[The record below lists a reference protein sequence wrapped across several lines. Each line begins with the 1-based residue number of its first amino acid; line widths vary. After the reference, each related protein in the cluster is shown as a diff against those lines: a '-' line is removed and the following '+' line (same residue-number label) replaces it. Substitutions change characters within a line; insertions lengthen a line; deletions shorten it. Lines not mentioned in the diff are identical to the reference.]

1 MAATKPNQTST
12 SPLHLPAVFPVA
24 GMGTRFLPATKCT
37 PKEMLPIV
45 DKPLIQYAAEEA
57 VAAGSESL
65 IFITNRTKHTISDHF
80 DSAYELED
88 RLQRAGKL
96 DLLERVQNTLPVAT
110 SRLYVPQD
118 SPQGLGHAVAMARA
132 AVGAQFFA
140 VLLADDLIL
149 PDLLQDREQGC
160 LAQMLEVH
168 RQTGAS
174 VVAVQQVP
182 REHIHRYGVVAVDD
196 FNDNFAR
203 IRSIVEKPSAEQ
215 APSDLGV
222 VGRYI
227 LAPAIFDL
235 IAQVKPDQRGE
246 IQLTDAIAMLLQQQ
260 PVYACRFTGT
270 RHDCG
275 HQAGFVQAT
284 LDVAMRNPEL
294 RDALLP
300 MLRQLL
306 DSV

>member
-1 MAATKPNQTST
+1 MSST
-12 SPLHLPAVFPVA
+12 NASSKSLPAVFPVA

-57 VAAGSESL
+57 VQAGSDSL

-88 RLQRAGKL
+88 RLQRTGKKALL
-96 DLLERVQNTLPVAT
+96 DKVRETLPGAP
-110 SRLYVPQD
+110 SRMYIPQD

-132 AVGAQFFA
+132 AVGERFFA

-149 PDLLQDREQGC
+149 PEQAEGC
-160 LAQMLEVH
+160 LAQMMAIH
-168 RQTGAS
+168 QRTGAS
-174 VVAVQQVP
+174 VVAVEQVP
-182 REHIHRYGVVAVDD
+182 REQIHRYGVVAVDD
-196 FNDNFAR
+196 FSNNYGQ
-203 IRSIVEKPSAEQ
+203 IRSIVEKPCPAE

-227 LAPAIFDL
+227 LAPKIFDL
-235 IAQVKPDQRGE
+235 IEQVKPDARGE

-260 PVYACRFTGT
+260 PVYACRFAGI

-275 HQAGFVQAT
+275 HHEGFVHAT
-284 LDVAMRNPEL
+284 LDVAMRTPDL
-294 RDALLP
+294 RKSLLP
-300 MLRQLL
+300 MLQNLL
-306 DSV
+306 DQSPENT

>member
-1 MAATKPNQTST
+1 MHDNDTKHTDM
-12 SPLHLPAVFPVA
+12 PAVFPVA

-57 VAAGSESL
+57 VQAGCRSL

-88 RLQRAGKL
+88 RLQRAGKHALL
-96 DLLERVQNTLPVAT
+96 DRVRNTLPAADV
-110 SRLYVPQD
+110 SRLYIPQD
-118 SPQGLGHAVAMARA
+118 SPQGLGHAVAMAQA
-132 AVGAQFFA
+132 AVGERFFA

-149 PDLLQDREQGC
+149 PQQGQGC
-160 LAQMLEVH
+160 LAQMLAIH
-168 RQTGAS
+168 QRTGAS
-174 VVAVQQVP
+174 VIAVQQVP
-182 REHIHRYGVVAVDD
+182 RQHIHRYGVVAVDD
-196 FNDNFAR
+196 FTDDVGRVTA
-203 IRSIVEKPSAEQ
+203 IVEKPEADE

-235 IAQVKPDQRGE
+235 IEQVKPDARGE

-260 PVYACRFTGT
+260 PVYACRFAGT

-275 HQAGFVQAT
+275 HHEGFVHAT
-284 LDVAMRNPEL
+284 LDVAMRDANL
-294 RDALLP
+294 RQSLLP
-300 MLRQLL
+300 LMQTMLEESNA
-306 DSV
+306 DK

>member
-1 MAATKPNQTST
+1 M
-12 SPLHLPAVFPVA
+12 FPVA

-57 VAAGSESL
+57 VQAGCDSL

-88 RLQRAGKL
+88 RLQRAGKQALL
-96 DLLERVQNTLPVAT
+96 DKVRQTLPGAP
-110 SRLYVPQD
+110 SRMYIPQD

-132 AVGAQFFA
+132 AVGERFFA

-149 PDLLQDREQGC
+149 PEQGEGC
-160 LAQMLEVH
+160 LAQMLAIH
-168 RQTGAS
+168 QRTGAS
-174 VVAVQQVP
+174 VVAVEQVP
-182 REHIHRYGVVAVDD
+182 REQIHRYGVVAVDD
-196 FNDNFAR
+196 FSNNYGQ
-203 IRSIVEKPSAEQ
+203 IRSIVEKPGPAE

-235 IAQVKPDQRGE
+235 IEQVKPDARGE

-260 PVYACRFTGT
+260 PVYACRFAGT

-275 HQAGFVQAT
+275 HHEGFVHAT
-284 LDVAMRNPEL
+284 LDVAMRTPDL
-294 RDALLP
+294 RKSLLP
-300 MLRQLL
+300 MLQNLL
-306 DSV
+306 DQSPENT

>member
-1 MAATKPNQTST
+1 MSST
-12 SPLHLPAVFPVA
+12 NASSPSLPAVFPVA

-57 VAAGSESL
+57 VQAGCDSL

-88 RLQRAGKL
+88 RLQRAGKQALL
-96 DLLERVQNTLPVAT
+96 DKVRQTLPGAL
-110 SRLYVPQD
+110 SRMYIPQD

-132 AVGAQFFA
+132 AVGERFFA

-149 PDLLQDREQGC
+149 PEQGAGC
-160 LAQMLEVH
+160 LAQMLAIH
-168 RQTGAS
+168 QRTGAS
-174 VVAVQQVP
+174 VVAVEQVP
-182 REHIHRYGVVAVDD
+182 QDQIHRYGVVAVDD
-196 FNDNFAR
+196 FSNNYGQ
-203 IRSIVEKPSAEQ
+203 IRSIVEKPGPAE

-235 IAQVKPDQRGE
+235 IEQVKADTRGE

-260 PVYACRFTGT
+260 PVYACRFAGT

-275 HQAGFVQAT
+275 HHEGFVHAT
-284 LDVAMRNPEL
+284 LDVAMRTPDL
-294 RDALLP
+294 RKSLLP
-300 MLRQLL
+300 MLQNLL
-306 DSV
+306 E

>member
-1 MAATKPNQTST
+1 M
-12 SPLHLPAVFPVA
+12 SPINSSSPGLPAVFPVA

-57 VAAGSESL
+57 VQAGCNSL

-88 RLQRAGKL
+88 RLQRAGKQALL
-96 DLLERVQNTLPVAT
+96 DKVRQTLPGAP
-110 SRLYVPQD
+110 SRMYIPQD

-132 AVGAQFFA
+132 AVGERFFA

-149 PDLLQDREQGC
+149 PEQGEGC
-160 LAQMLEVH
+160 LAQMLAIH
-168 RQTGAS
+168 QRTGAS
-174 VVAVQQVP
+174 VVAVEQVP
-182 REHIHRYGVVAVDD
+182 REQIHRYGVVAVDD
-196 FNDNFAR
+196 FSNNYGQ
-203 IRSIVEKPSAEQ
+203 IRSIVEKPDPAE

-235 IAQVKPDQRGE
+235 IEQVKADARGE

-260 PVYACRFTGT
+260 PVYACRFAGT

-275 HQAGFVQAT
+275 HHEGFVHAT
-284 LDVAMRNPEL
+284 LDVAMRTPDL
-294 RDALLP
+294 RKSLLP
-300 MLRQLL
+300 MLQNLL
-306 DSV
+306 KTHDIQ

>member
-1 MAATKPNQTST
+1 MTSKHVSST
-12 SPLHLPAVFPVA
+12 GLPAVFPVA

-57 VAAGSESL
+57 VQAGCDSL

-88 RLQRAGKL
+88 RLQRAGKQALL
-96 DLLERVQNTLPVAT
+96 DKVRQTLPGAL
-110 SRLYVPQD
+110 SRMYIPQD

-132 AVGAQFFA
+132 AVGERFFA

-149 PDLLQDREQGC
+149 PEQGEGC
-160 LAQMLEVH
+160 LAQMLAIH
-168 RQTGAS
+168 QRTGAS
-174 VVAVQQVP
+174 VVAVEQVP
-182 REHIHRYGVVAVDD
+182 REQIHRYGVVAVDD
-196 FNDNFAR
+196 FSNNYGQ
-203 IRSIVEKPSAEQ
+203 IRSIVEKPGPAE

-235 IAQVKPDQRGE
+235 IEQVKPDARGE

-260 PVYACRFTGT
+260 PVYACRFAGT

-275 HQAGFVQAT
+275 HHEGFVHAT
-284 LDVAMRNPEL
+284 LDVAMRTPDL
-294 RDALLP
+294 RKSLLP
-300 MLRQLL
+300 MLQNLL
-306 DSV
+306 DESAENT